1 MTTGPRKRN
10 QAMLESHVGYRLRGL
25 RQERGLSLGE
35 VSESTGISTSFLSLV
50 ETGRSDITLGRL
62 MRLVKFYETSVEE
75 LLPQEPSLN
84 ASLVRSDDRLFVPSP
99 AEGMDVYLLSPDT
112 ERTMMPLIVHFA
124 PNAGLAEYASHE
136 GEEFLHVIEGAL
148 QVTVDGESVTI
159 GEGDSFYFSAEHP
172 HSLQNVFD
180 GTTRIFAVV
189 SPPSLG
195 RGPGGE
201 LRRRP
206 LEG

>member
-1 MTTGPRKRN
+1 MSTPRTRSQTT
-10 QAMLESHVGYRLRGL
+10 ALESHVGPRLREL
-25 RQERGLSLGE
+25 RKDRGLSLGE

-62 MRLVKFYETSVEE
+62 MRLVKFYDTSVEE
-75 LLPQEPSLN
+75 LLPEEKPLD
-84 ASLVRSDDRLFVPSP
+84 ASLVHPSERLNVLSP

-124 PNAGLAEYASHE
+124 PGAGLAEYATHE

-148 QVTVDGESVTI
+148 QVTVDGEPVTLD
-159 GEGDSFYFSAEHP
+159 EGDSFYFSAEHP
-172 HSLQNVFD
+172 HSLLNVFD
-180 GTTRIFAVV
+180 GLTRIFAVV

-201 LRRRP
+201 FRRKQRG
-206 LEG
+206 E

>member
-1 MTTGPRKRN
+1 M
-10 QAMLESHVGYRLRGL
+10 MLERHVGYRLREL

-62 MRLVKFYETSVEE
+62 MRLVKFFDTSVEE
-75 LLPQEPSLN
+75 LLPQVPSLD
-84 ASLVRSDDRLFVPSP
+84 ASLVREEDRLFVPSP

-124 PNAGLAEYASHE
+124 PSAGLAEYASHE

-172 HSLQNVFD
+172 HSLKNVSD

-201 LRRRP
+201 LRRKKD
-206 LEG
+206 ETTSS

>member
-1 MTTGPRKRN
+1 
-10 QAMLESHVGYRLRGL
+10 MLESQVGYRLREL

-62 MRLVKFYETSVEE
+62 MRLVKFFDTSVEE
-75 LLPQEPSLN
+75 LLPQVKFLD
-84 ASLVRSDDRLFVPSP
+84 ASLVRPEQRLYVPSP
-99 AEGMDVYLLSPDT
+99 EEGMDVYLLSPDT

-124 PNAGLAEYASHE
+124 PDAGLAEYASHE

-148 QVTVDGESVTI
+148 QVTVDEESVTI
-159 GEGDSFYFSAEHP
+159 EEGDSFYFSAEHP

-195 RGPGGE
+195 RGPSGE
-201 LRRRP
+201 LRRRQQ
-206 LEG
+206 GT

>member
-1 MTTGPRKRN
+1 M
-10 QAMLESHVGYRLRGL
+10 MLESHVGYRLREL

-62 MRLVKFYETSVEE
+62 MRLVKFYGTSVEE
-75 LLPQEPSLN
+75 LLPQVPSLD
-84 ASLVRSDDRLFVPSP
+84 ASLVRGEERLYVPSP

-148 QVTVDGESVTI
+148 QVTVDGDSVTI
-159 GEGDSFYFSAEHP
+159 KEGDSFYFSAEHP
-172 HSLQNVFD
+172 HSLKNVFD

-201 LRRRP
+201 LRRKQHKTY
-206 LEG
+206 